1 MSRRVAAGGVALAA
15 LLTAATAGC
24 SSGQS
29 VPGPPALTVGAAPTA
44 ESKLLAH
51 LYSAA
56 LGYFGIPTRV
66 HLVPDPVAALDSADV
81 TVAPGLTG
89 ELLTRFV
96 PHATARADEQVYR
109 SMISALPEGVAA
121 ADYTASAQ
129 DKPAVA
135 VTAATADRW
144 GKRDVAALPGHCGG
158 LSVGVVTG
166 DAHPARVGDCV
177 LPAAREFKDSASLF
191 AALQAGAVTVAWT
204 STAAPAVPSGVTVLT
219 DRTSLIRAE
228 NVVPL
233 YRRNVLA
240 EQQVLALNGIA
251 GELDTATLTDMIG
264 QVDKGADPAAVAGAW
279 LAQHPLDH

>member
-1 MSRRVAAGGVALAA
+1 MNRWVAAGGVALAA
-15 LLTAATAGC
+15 LLTATTAGC
-24 SSGQS
+24 GSDQPAPSA
-29 VPGPPALTVGAAPTA
+29 PALTVGAAPTN

-66 HLVPDPVAALDSADV
+66 HQVPDPVAALDSADV

-89 ELLTRFV
+89 ELLARFA

-135 VTAATADRW
+135 VTDATAATW
-144 GKRDVAALPGHCGG
+144 GSRDAAVLPNHCRDV
-158 LSVGVVTG
+158 SVGVVVG
-166 DAHPARVGDCV
+166 AAHPKRVGDCV
-177 LPAAREFKDSASLF
+177 LPAAREFPDIANLF
-191 AALQAGAVTVAWT
+191 AALKAGAVKLAWT
-204 STAAPAVPSGVTVLT
+204 STAAPAAPAGVTVLT
-219 DRTSLIRAE
+219 DRTALIRAE

-233 YRRNVLA
+233 YRRNVLG

>member
-1 MSRRVAAGGVALAA
+1 VL
-15 LLTAATAGC
+15 
-24 SSGQS
+24 
-29 VPGPPALTVGAAPTA
+29 
-44 ESKLLAH
+44 
-51 LYSAA
+51 
-56 LGYFGIPTRV
+56 
-66 HLVPDPVAALDSADV
+66 
-81 TVAPGLTG
+81 
-89 ELLTRFV
+89 
-96 PHATARADEQVYR
+96 
-109 SMISALPEGVAA
+109 
-121 ADYTASAQ
+121 
-129 DKPAVA
+129 
-135 VTAATADRW
+135 
-144 GKRDVAALPGHCGG
+144 
-158 LSVGVVTG
+158 TG

>member
-15 LLTAATAGC
+15 LLTATTAGC
-24 SSGQS
+24 STGQS
-29 VPGPPALTVGAAPTA
+29 VPGPPAVTVGAAPTS

-51 LYSAA
+51 LCSAA

-89 ELLTRFV
+89 ELLARFV

-166 DAHPARVGDCV
+166 MPTGSRGGLC
-177 LPAAREFKDSASLF
+177 PTGRS
-191 AALQAGAVTVAWT
+191 
-204 STAAPAVPSGVTVLT
+204 
-219 DRTSLIRAE
+219 
-228 NVVPL
+228 
-233 YRRNVLA
+233 
-240 EQQVLALNGIA
+240 
-251 GELDTATLTDMIG
+251 
-264 QVDKGADPAAVAGAW
+264 
-279 LAQHPLDH
+279 